1 LGVDA
6 PLSRQVRVWAARWI
20 QSPAPP
26 MVAVQPPRPRANR
39 RAPDRPAQPWGWPI
53 WLALGLLFGLGYG
66 VTFRLLNLD
75 LMGGWGGTPGFRS
88 QGFPGTSLEDLRRS
102 KGGGQGELRAD
113 LEALALKRRQEEQR
127 QQQAKRK
134 QQLEAQAQQSAE
146 RRQRAEEQRRRD
158 ALERPAPEPAPA
170 PEPEPPAFSA
180 PPLPE
185 PPAEPRPPQP
195 QPLPELEPAPAP
207 VTTPDGLQP

>member
-1 LGVDA
+1 MA
-6 PLSRQVRVWAARWI
+6 PVSR
-20 QSPAPP
+20 PP

-39 RAPDRPAQPWGWPI
+39 RAPDQPAQPWGWPI

-66 VTFRLLNLD
+66 VTFRLLNLE

-88 QGFPGTSLEDLRRS
+88 QGFPGTSLEELRRS
-102 KGGGQGELRAD
+102 KGRGSGDVRAD

-134 QQLEAQAQQSAE
+134 QQLEAQAQQAAE
-146 RRQRAEEQRRRD
+146 RRQRAEEQRRRGG
-158 ALERPAPEPAPA
+158 LGRPAPEPTPA
-170 PEPEPPAFSA
+170 PEPEPPAFST

-185 PPAEPRPPQP
+185 PPTEPRPSQPPQP
-195 QPLPELEPAPAP
+195 QPMPELEPAPAP
-207 VTTPDGLQP
+207 VITPDTPQP